1 VRLLPAG
8 LVALVKSFAA
18 GTSNASTVACRL
30 NLVVGVRHAVLATQ
44 LINLLAITRSLTWN
58 ELPAWHS
65 LYGDFIPPTIGLVV
79 GNNLTSS
86 ILAIGKIVAIQGIRV
101 AVEIFEAIRNSS
113 IDLLPKLC
121 IVPPLATSRNVRI
134 WISIFVTSLD
144 STQPNL
150 QLAITATV
158 THIKCEIPLTLGDVY
173 DNISVRMCRRKH
185 GIVLNKLFSGEIPFL
200 PRTCIVVIGRTCR
213 LTIKN
218 DRAQKHP
225 CSGQNGK

>member
-1 VRLLPAG
+1 MLCEVTPSRIGSTRQEFRLRY
-8 LVALVKSFAA
+8 FQ
-18 GTSNASTVACRL
+18 CI
-30 NLVVGVRHAVLATQ
+30 H
-44 LINLLAITRSLTWN
+44 RSLSTQSCCRCTSCRSCN
-58 ELPAWHS
+58 TAHKPACNHPILDMEPAWHS

-134 WISIFVTSLD
+134 RISIFVTSLD

-158 THIKCEIPLTLGDVY
+158 THIKCEIPLTLGDIY

-200 PRTCIVVIGRTCR
+200 PWTCIVVIGRTCR

-225 CSGQNGK
+225 CSGQKGK